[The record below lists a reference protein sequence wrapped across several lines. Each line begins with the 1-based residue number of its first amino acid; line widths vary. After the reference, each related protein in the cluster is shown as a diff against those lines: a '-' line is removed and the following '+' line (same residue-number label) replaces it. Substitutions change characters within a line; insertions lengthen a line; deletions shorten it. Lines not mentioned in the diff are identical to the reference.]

1 MFSIKAIKYKT
12 MILYDNYTY
21 DLLLLFDLL
30 ILLIHTLKTYVKILC
45 IAQPYFVLYYHYV
58 QIVTPH

>member
-1 MFSIKAIKYKT
+1 

-21 DLLLLFDLL
+21 DLLPLFDLL

-45 IAQPYFVLYYHYV
+45 IAQPYLVLYYHYV